1 MIHWLHR
8 YKVYPCVVGWFMLL
22 STVAQAQRGV
32 NPVPPPIPY
41 QTCVDDT
48 AFYPL
53 WDALSGQKLSPSAL
67 ASRPIFPLPEI
78 LAALQAVPLTQPLQ
92 TSDDSD
98 QAEDSDQSDT
108 ISDLFTTAS
117 NDFSTGDFADGG
129 KALNQIFGDK
139 TQSAQWADAWNLIDV
154 TRTNGNIAPLAAAEL
169 AQTSRLIT
177 TPTDLLCGPTAP
189 YAALGQSVVNE
200 IPTAGGDFTKEYT
213 PLNWG
218 QGADMVQPGIDY
230 AKHDPVIAASLAMYQ
245 SASVDRQQWVGT
257 QNPLWA
263 LSLGADGNLQDI
275 PTLNQAMVALRDGSK
290 WPGLTLRARKT
301 IVAILAVDEAK
312 LQLAGGQQAAALRA
326 LRLARTTRAV
336 FGDNTP
342 VLVVQAFNSAVNG
355 TTDNFLIARQRTV
368 ALDWAVQSSVALNW
382 PIEDNIKPFLVNDL
396 SELYTNPVLHLP
408 PDPQDGFI
416 KLGSLSWLVDD
427 WSGAQLIAFS
437 RHTYVAPQDRRAM
450 VGAAWIRAFVL
461 SNWEDVYAWLPDLEA
476 AYPVLTPEIDLVDS
490 TSSPAKKR
498 HFALLLA
505 LHAPGLVDRVI
516 WARPP
521 EYQYGYL
528 AVAGAV
534 RTHDVTVIDS
544 QNASDGNWWCMPNP
558 NPLVDENG
566 IPFNPDDHGIAV
578 VPVFSNYDLSEM
590 PANFALFSEIA
601 PLANEGNG
609 GKELAAVLATSS
621 THRFLQ
627 DTLDW
632 ANETPSPEQVTGD
645 EQYLPETLYLA
656 IRATRYG
663 CRRPDDNGTAS
674 LAAFNLLHQR
684 YPHSSWTK
692 RTPYWFGPK
701 STWTYSYSG
710 Q

>member
-1 MIHWLHR
+1 
-8 YKVYPCVVGWFMLL
+8 ML
-22 STVAQAQRGV
+22 SVTAAHAQRGE
-32 NPVPPPIPY
+32 NPPPQPIPY

-53 WDALSGQKLSPSAL
+53 WDALSGQKLSPAAL
-67 ASRPIFPLPEI
+67 AARPIFPLAEI
-78 LAALQAVPLTQPLQ
+78 LVALQAVPLTQPLQ

-98 QAEDSDQSDT
+98 DADQSDSA
-108 ISDLFTTAS
+108 SDLFTTAS
-117 NDFSTGDFADGG
+117 NDFSTGDFADGV
-129 KALNQIFGDK
+129 KALNQILGDK
-139 TQSAQWADAWNLIDV
+139 AQSAQWTDSWNLIDL

-169 AQTSRLIT
+169 AQTSRLMT
-177 TPTDLLCGPTAP
+177 TPTDLLCGAAAH

-200 IPTAGGDFTKEYT
+200 IPIAGGDFTKEYA

-245 SASVDRQQWVGT
+245 SASVDRQQWATT

-263 LSLGADGNLQDI
+263 LSLGADGNIQDV
-275 PTLNQAMVALRDGSK
+275 PTLNQAMVTLRGGAK

-301 IVAILAVDEAK
+301 IIAILATDESK
-312 LQLAGGQQAAALRA
+312 IELNGGQRGAALQA
-326 LRLARTTRAV
+326 LRLARSARAV
-336 FGDNTP
+336 FGYSTP
-342 VLVVQAFNSAVNG
+342 ALAVQAFNSAVNG
-355 TTDNFLIARQRTV
+355 TTDDFLIAKQRNV
-368 ALDWAVQSSVALNW
+368 AREWAVQSSVALNW
-382 PIEDNIKPFLVNDL
+382 PVEDNIKPFLANDL
-396 SELYTNPVLHLP
+396 SELYVNPVLHLP
-408 PDPQDGFI
+408 RDPHDGFI

-427 WSGAQLIAFS
+427 WSSAQLITFS

-450 VGAAWIRAFVL
+450 VGAAWIRAFAL
-461 SNWEDVYAWLPDLEA
+461 SNWDNVYAWLPDLEA
-476 AYPVLTPEIDLVDS
+476 AYPVLTPEINLVDS

-505 LHAPGLVDRVI
+505 LQAPGLVDRII

-534 RTHDVTVIDS
+534 RTHDVTVIDT

-566 IPFNPDDHGIAV
+566 IPYNPDNHGIAV
-578 VPVFSNYDLSEM
+578 VPVFNNYDLSEM
-590 PANFALFSEIA
+590 PTNFPLFSEIA
-601 PLANEGNG
+601 PLANEGSG
-609 GKELAAVLATSS
+609 GNELTAVMATSS

-632 ANETPSPEQVTGD
+632 ANETPSPEKVTGD

-663 CRRPDDNGTAS
+663 CRRPDDNGNTS
-674 LAAFNLLHQR
+674 LAAFNILHQR
-684 YPHSSWTK
+684 YPQSPWTK